1 MNLITENPYRILGLL
16 VGSTAAQ
23 QNRQITRLRKYIE
36 AEQEPET
43 DFSFPSLGELNRTIE
58 SIDAAASKLNLD
70 ADKMLAS
77 LFWFFN
83 GNSITDEPAFDCLV
97 ENNNDEASTIWS
109 KLTNSDEITKRNAS
123 AFFNLSSLYLIQ
135 YSTDNYDGSDL
146 LENAVKYKLKFLESE
161 YSNLLIE
168 KATDSTFKISKVD
181 LQLQYLN
188 NLLKILD
195 ELDSDLVSE
204 LLEILSN
211 ESFSA
216 KDEFLKSI
224 IQKPIQEIEQI
235 IENTKTKRKAN
246 KSNSYNIGVKLYA
259 ETKDKLLLISKFIDP
274 SNIKYISISD
284 KVSDELLQC
293 GIDYFSYYRDTEK
306 DPSQDTMKLFKAA
319 KSLALG
325 NIAKQRC
332 KENTENLQEW
342 IDNKPTREKHAKI
355 STDFALLKDL
365 IDEFE
370 DDRSSTV
377 DNAGS
382 ILSKSKNSL
391 LNLKRELGSSDDLY
405 IIISTRIAGIA
416 QGMCVSEINAIQ
428 EKIGRTIDRTVKV
441 ALILTLKN
449 KVDQAWGIVQ
459 TIGEMDISSEL
470 RIHYTNNRSSLYS
483 LKTQLA
489 DVKASSS
496 TSSSSSNGC
505 YIATMAYGDYDHP
518 QVLVLRKFRDEKL
531 SKSAFGR
538 GFIKT
543 YYRYSPM
550 LVEKLKNYDYINR
563 SIRKILNLII
573 KLIK

>member
-1 MNLITENPYRILGLL
+1 
-16 VGSTAAQ
+16 VQ
-23 QNRQITRLRKYIE
+23 QALYNV
-36 AEQEPET
+36 
-43 DFSFPSLGELNRTIE
+43 
-58 SIDAAASKLNLD
+58 
-70 ADKMLAS
+70 
-77 LFWFFN
+77 
-83 GNSITDEPAFDCLV
+83 V
-97 ENNNDEASTIWS
+97 ENA
-109 KLTNSDEITKRNAS
+109 L
-123 AFFNLSSLYLIQ
+123 
-135 YSTDNYDGSDL
+135 
-146 LENAVKYKLKFLESE
+146 KYKLKFLESE

>member
-1 MNLITENPYRILGLL
+1 MKLITNNPYRILGLL
-16 VGSTAAQ
+16 VGATAAQ

-36 AEQEPET
+36 AEQEPEA
-43 DFSFPSLGELNRTIE
+43 DFCFPSLGELDRTVDT
-58 SIDAAASKLNLD
+58 IDSAASKLNLD

-77 LFWFFN
+77 LFWFYN
-83 GNSITDEPAFDCLV
+83 GNSITDEPAFDAIK
-97 ENNNDEASTIWS
+97 DDDTEATIEIWR
-109 KLTNSDEITKRNAS
+109 KLAINSESETFNPVTKRNAS
-123 AFFNLSSLYLIQ
+123 AFSNLSTLYLNQ
-135 YSTDNYDGSDL
+135 YGVDEETVQLKL
-146 LENAVKYKLKFLESE
+146 LFIESV
-161 YSNLLIE
+161 
-168 KATDSTFKISKVD
+168 FF
-181 LQLQYLN
+181 
-188 NLLKILD
+188 
-195 ELDSDLVSE
+195 SDLVSKATDE
-204 LLEILSN
+204 TYRITPKEAQLLFLNKLIQTEEIDTS
-211 ESFSA
+211 EIIDAISDIEFIA
-216 KDEFLKSI
+216 KEEFLKGFV
-224 IQKPIQEIEQI
+224 QTPIEQI
-235 IENTKTKRKAN
+235 EKLIEESRVQRKATKSNGLQIGKHLHTKTIE
-246 KSNSYNIGVKLYA
+246 SLDQLQS
-259 ETKDKLLLISKFIDP
+259 LLGGAS
-274 SNIKYISISD
+274 IKYTSIAD
-284 KVSDELLQC
+284 KVSDEILQC
-293 GIDYFSYYRDTEK
+293 GIDYFNFHCEK
-306 DPSQDTMKLFKAA
+306 EGSGLYNSLADNVLDIFNKA
-319 KSLALG
+319 KSIAKG
-325 NIAKQRC
+325 NIVKQRC
-332 KENTENLQEW
+332 KENTENVQDW
-342 IDNKPTREKHAKI
+342 KNDKPIREKHAKI
-355 STDFALLKDL
+355 STDLALLKDL

-370 DDRSSTV
+370 DDRSSTL

-391 LNLKRELGSSDDLY
+391 LNLKRELGSSDELY

-428 EKIGRTIDRTVKV
+428 EQIGRTIDRTVKV
-441 ALILTLKN
+441 ALILKLKN

-470 RIHYTNNRSSLYS
+470 RTHYTNNRSSLYS
-483 LKTQLA
+483 LKNQLA

-573 KLIK
+573 KLIN